1 MSAAQPPTHGVD
13 APDFSHVMTK
23 RSPKVLL
30 YVGGVALVALA
41 TLALLLYG

>member
-1 MSAAQPPTHGVD
+1 MSAHPPTHDVD
-13 APDFSHVMTK
+13 VPDFSNVMAK